1 MGFLTR
7 INQSFKGEHV
17 LYYPGCIAE
26 KLLKEQVENYKTL
39 LHNTGVNFTLIK
51 ELDCCGAFLLNNGYK
66 KDFIHL
72 LNKNKEIFR
81 THPINKIITNCPM
94 CLEVFSNHYD
104 IKTEHISTFIYNNL
118 SRIRRF
124 PSEKVSLI
132 NSLIL
137 DDFVNNNEPK
147 KLLEKAG
154 YIVEDLS
161 LKNLFCDFGSLIYN
175 NPELADKMASECL
188 KKIKTKKIIVVDPLT
203 YLHLKKI
210 NNTDKEI
217 IELSDAIIQE

>member
-7 INQSFKGEHV
+7 IKQSFKGEHV

-26 KLLKEQVENYKTL
+26 RLLKEQVENYKTL
-39 LHNTGVNFTLIK
+39 LHNTKINFTLITDLK
-51 ELDCCGAFLLNNGYK
+51 CCGALLLNNGYK
-66 KDFIHL
+66 KDFINIM
-72 LNKNKEIFR
+72 NKNKSIFEK
-81 THPINKIITNCPM
+81 HPVNKIITNCPR
-94 CLEVFSNHYD
+94 CLEMFNNYYD
-104 IKTEHISTFIYNNL
+104 INTEHIAAFIYNNL

-132 NSLIL
+132 SSAIL
-137 DDFVNNNEPK
+137 DDFINNNEPR

-154 YIVEDLS
+154 YIVDDLS
-161 LKNLFCDFGSLIYN
+161 SKNIFCDFGSLIYN
-175 NPELADKMASECL
+175 NPEIADKMAQESL
-188 KKIKTKKIIVVDPLT
+188 KKIKTKKIIVIDPLT